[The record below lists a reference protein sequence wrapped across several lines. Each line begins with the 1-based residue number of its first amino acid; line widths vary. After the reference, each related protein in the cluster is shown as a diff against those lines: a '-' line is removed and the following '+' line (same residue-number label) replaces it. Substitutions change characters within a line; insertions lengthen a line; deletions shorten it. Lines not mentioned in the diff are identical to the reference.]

1 MKVTDEIIMVETGG
15 DYALNYK
22 KGSDKFG
29 FVGTS
34 IHTKGDGIETFRSFS
49 TYVYDT
55 AVLI

>member
-1 MKVTDEIIMVETGG
+1 MKVTDEIIMVETG
-15 DYALNYK
+15 YEFSVNYQ